1 MQYGYPKAKTHKPKQ
16 VSTITLW
23 GGVGLGLYRSFGCSM
38 VTLKQKPIN
47 PKQVSTITL
56 WGVGLGLYRS
66 FGCSMVT
73 LKQKPINPKQVSTI
87 TLWGGGRFGIIQEL
101 WVQYGYPKAKT
112 HKPKTSFNNNPMG
125 WGVGLGL
132 YRSFGCSMVTL
143 KQKPIN
149 PKQVSTITLW
159 GGGRC
164 GIIQELWVQYGY
176 PKAKT
181 HRPKTSFNN
190 NPMGG
195 GSVWDY
201 TGALGAVWLP

>member
-1 MQYGYPKAKTHKPKQ
+1 
-16 VSTITLW
+16 
-23 GGVGLGLYRSFGCSM
+23 
-38 VTLKQKPIN
+38 
-47 PKQVSTITL
+47 
-56 WGVGLGLYRS
+56 
-66 FGCSMVT
+66 MVT

-112 HKPKTSFNNNPMG
+112 HKPKKSFNNNPMG
-125 WGVGLGL
+125 
-132 YRSFGCSMVTL
+132 
-143 KQKPIN
+143 
-149 PKQVSTITLW
+149 
-159 GGGRC
+159 GGRF

-181 HRPKTSFNN
+181 HKPKTSFNN